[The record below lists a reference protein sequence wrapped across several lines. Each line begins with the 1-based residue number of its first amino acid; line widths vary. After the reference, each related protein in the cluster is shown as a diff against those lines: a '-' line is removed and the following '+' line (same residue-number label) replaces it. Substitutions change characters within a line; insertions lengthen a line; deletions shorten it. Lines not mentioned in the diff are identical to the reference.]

1 MVRYSLNY
9 VTWKYRKDV
18 ASDLKSIYGAG
29 TIERAAQA
37 LDDFEE
43 RWGKSYPSI
52 GQSWRKLAAYYSVLR
67 LLARDQKGDLHNQR
81 N

>member
-1 MVRYSLNY
+1 MTVQLCILHMVRYSLNY
-9 VTWKYRKDV
+9 VTWKYCKDV

-43 RWGKSYPSI
+43 PWGKSYPSI
-52 GQSWRKLAAYYSVLR
+52 GQS
-67 LLARDQKGDLHNQR
+67 
-81 N
+81 